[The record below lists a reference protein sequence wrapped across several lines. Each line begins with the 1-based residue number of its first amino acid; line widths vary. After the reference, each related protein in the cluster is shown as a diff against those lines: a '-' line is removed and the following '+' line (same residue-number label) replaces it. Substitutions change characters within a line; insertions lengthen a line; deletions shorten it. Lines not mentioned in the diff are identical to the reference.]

1 MKQGKVELK
10 INTST
15 FDTNDYRQKQNGAT
29 RTKGFQNNGKNN
41 EANI

>member
-1 MKQGKVELK
+1 MT

-29 RTKGFQNNGKNN
+29 RRKRFQNNGKNN